1 MRYKLVA
8 FIVVLQV
15 AFFLGWSAFEQ
26 GMFDSGE
33 PTYIRVKT
41 MPIDPRDYLSG
52 QYMILSYE
60 FSASGRWN
68 QETNKWE
75 EFDFIKEIK
84 PSLRQGQ
91 TVWIVLR
98 PNGELYEPVR
108 MTHEKPES
116 LLEGQV
122 AFKGRYVYHNRFEY
136 GIEKYFFQEGK
147 KEPKL
152 EDVTVELKITPRGLA
167 RVSRLFENG
176 KPW

>member
-8 FIVVLQV
+8 LIVALQI
-15 AFFLGWSAFEQ
+15 AFFLGWGAFEQ

-68 QETNKWE
+68 PETQQWE
-75 EFDFIKEIK
+75 EFEFAKEVASK
-84 PSLRQGQ
+84 LQNGQGI
-91 TVWIVLR
+91 WLVLR
-98 PNGELYEPVR
+98 PNGEFYEPVR
-108 MTHEKPES
+108 ISPEKPLK
-116 LLEGQV
+116 LLPGQV
-122 AFKGRYVYHNRFEY
+122 TFKGRYTYNRFEY

-147 KEPKL
+147 QPPKL
-152 EDVTVELKITPRGLA
+152 EDVTVELKITPRGSA